1 MACRSLRTDWRNVP
15 SLLEKS
21 ISHCETDFISL
32 SGISVSRL
40 VLSVSRPENPVS
52 RPVRARRRLVESNSL
67 IVMYMKRKLF
77 STCLGAGV
85 MATLSLFPQCAVAAG
100 EPVGADTLT
109 LMTYNVRNANGL
121 DGVRSVERVAAVIR
135 QSAPDVVAVQELD
148 SATARAK
155 GAYILGKLAAA
166 TGMTATYGPA
176 ISFDGGKY
184 GLGLL
189 SRQRP
194 LSVRQVALPGRE
206 ERRTMLIVE
215 FPNYA
220 VACIHFSLTE
230 ADRMASLPLVREAV
244 AGMKNKTVFIAGDWN
259 ATPERKSSNKSIIPW
274 EHFTHTTSEACSG
287 SISTGIPHTGW
298 DISCRNSCLPTGYWW
313 AGTAGSRRMRSTAG

>member
-1 MACRSLRTDWRNVP
+1 
-15 SLLEKS
+15 
-21 ISHCETDFISL
+21 
-32 SGISVSRL
+32 
-40 VLSVSRPENPVS
+40 
-52 RPVRARRRLVESNSL
+52 
-67 IVMYMKRKLF
+67 MYMKRKLF

-215 FPNYA
+215 FPDYA
-220 VACIHFSLTE
+220 VACIHFSLTIRGIEEDFVLLTRSDE
-230 ADRMASLPLVREAV
+230 ASFPADDPEICIDYIAVDEAHAAGWTVTSTCTLPDSVASDHRPKVVRLVR
-244 AGMKNKTVFIAGDWN
+244 K
-259 ATPERKSSNKSIIPW
+259 
-274 EHFTHTTSEACSG
+274 
-287 SISTGIPHTGW
+287 
-298 DISCRNSCLPTGYWW
+298 
-313 AGTAGSRRMRSTAG
+313 

>member
-1 MACRSLRTDWRNVP
+1 
-15 SLLEKS
+15 
-21 ISHCETDFISL
+21 
-32 SGISVSRL
+32 
-40 VLSVSRPENPVS
+40 
-52 RPVRARRRLVESNSL
+52 
-67 IVMYMKRKLF
+67 
-77 STCLGAGV
+77 
-85 MATLSLFPQCAVAAG
+85 
-100 EPVGADTLT
+100 
-109 LMTYNVRNANGL
+109 MTYNVRNANGL

-215 FPNYA
+215 FPDYA

-244 AGMKNKTVFIAGDWN
+244 DVHEKQGRVPAGQFPHDEVARVVECFFQKVFRLSYVHPDIIAKG
-259 ATPERKSSNKSIIPW
+259 A
-274 EHFTHTTSEACSG
+274 
-287 SISTGIPHTGW
+287 
-298 DISCRNSCLPTGYWW
+298 
-313 AGTAGSRRMRSTAG
+313 

>member
-1 MACRSLRTDWRNVP
+1 
-15 SLLEKS
+15 
-21 ISHCETDFISL
+21 
-32 SGISVSRL
+32 
-40 VLSVSRPENPVS
+40 
-52 RPVRARRRLVESNSL
+52 
-67 IVMYMKRKLF
+67 MKRKLI
-77 STCLGAGV
+77 SACLGAGV
-85 MATLSLFPQCAVAAG
+85 MAVLSLFTQRAAAAC
-100 EPVGADTLT
+100 VLSDADTLT

-121 DGVRSVERVAAVIR
+121 DGVQSVERVAAVIR
-135 QSAPDVVAVQELD
+135 KSTPDVVAVQELD

-194 LSVRQVALPGRE
+194 LSVRRVALPGRE
-206 ERRTMLIVE
+206 ERRTMLLVE
-215 FPNYA
+215 FPDYA

-244 AGMKNKTVFIAGDWN
+244 VGLKDKTVFIAGDWN
-259 ATPERKSSNKSIIPW
+259 ATPGSDFIKGIEEDFVLLTRSDEASYPADAPEICIDYIAVDKAHADDWMPASSQTLPESVASDHRPKVVRLVRK
-274 EHFTHTTSEACSG
+274 
-287 SISTGIPHTGW
+287 
-298 DISCRNSCLPTGYWW
+298 
-313 AGTAGSRRMRSTAG
+313 

>member
-1 MACRSLRTDWRNVP
+1 
-15 SLLEKS
+15 
-21 ISHCETDFISL
+21 
-32 SGISVSRL
+32 
-40 VLSVSRPENPVS
+40 
-52 RPVRARRRLVESNSL
+52 
-67 IVMYMKRKLF
+67 MYMKRKLF

-215 FPNYA
+215 FPDYA

-230 ADRMASLPLVREAV
+230 ADRMVSLPLVREAV

-259 ATPERKSSNKSIIPW
+259 ATPESDFIRGIEEDFVLLTRSDEASYPADDPEICIDYIAVDEAHAAGWTVTSTCTLPDSVASDHRPKVVRLVRK
-274 EHFTHTTSEACSG
+274 
-287 SISTGIPHTGW
+287 
-298 DISCRNSCLPTGYWW
+298 
-313 AGTAGSRRMRSTAG
+313 